1 MHTIRRHPTGA
12 AALVAST
19 LPATAAIDLIDDR
32 KARANGFDLIYE
44 ARDLDLP
51 QNVRD
56 GLTQA
61 RQDLAATKKRI
72 AESEKRID
80 TLLPPAVSK
89 AYWTEAREELRRQVG
104 VLRFD
109 INTVADTLPKDAKKA
124 LLKEKNEFFALV
136 EDLDLAL
143 VQKKKDVALEK
154 LPKVQSKLDSV
165 IAKLG

>member
-1 MHTIRRHPTGA
+1 M
-12 AALVAST
+12 
-19 LPATAAIDLIDDR
+19 PATAIDVIDDR
-32 KARANGFDLIYE
+32 KARNNGFDLIYE

-104 VLRFD
+104 NLRFD
-109 INTVADTLPKDAKKA
+109 INAVAETLPKDARKA
-124 LLKEKNEFFALV
+124 LLQEKKEFFALV
-136 EDLDLAL
+136 EELDLAL
-143 VQKKKDVALEK
+143 VKKQKEDALAK
-154 LPKVQSKLDSV
+154 LPAVQSKLDSV